1 MATAKNYSMVF
12 LGRSG
17 RTYVISGYTADT
29 AGYINT
35 FNPSGAAASGGL
47 QTWRCPEAC
56 SLVDFSIPTGTT
68 QTSGIITENGA
79 VKAGGL
85 LDYVIHVS
93 TNANRP
99 RLNIPFDAGTLIGA
113 NTI

>member
-1 MATAKNYSMVF
+1 MATAKNYTMSFM
-12 LGRSG
+12 GASG
-17 RTYVISGYTADT
+17 RRYQISGYTADT
-29 AGYINT
+29 AGSINT

-47 QTWRCPEAC
+47 QYWKCPERC

-68 QTSGIITENGA
+68 QTSGVMTENGA
-79 VKAGGL
+79 IKAGAI

-93 TNANRP
+93 TNPLRP
-99 RLNIPFDAGTLIGA
+99 QLNIPFEAGTLIGA